1 MDIVPARPRRGFLR
15 RRLAA
20 ATALIALLLPLAS
33 AFETARDLLRFV
45 SSADWSFALTASEDQ
60 RIRRRLGGL
69 HGIYDAIRE
78 HTASGHGAVFCLFRP
93 EMDRAAEYFHL
104 ASLLHPVRLI
114 PVLKTPAIHPD
125 LFPALRAEGKSFL
138 VLERDSGIAAV
149 DPAWFEP
156 VATGAGFTLHRFRA
170 AR

>member
-1 MDIVPARPRRGFLR
+1 MR

-20 ATALIALLLPLAS
+20 ATALLALLLPLAS
-33 AFETARDLLRFV
+33 AFDAVRDLLRFA
-45 SSADWSFALTASEDQ
+45 SSTDWNFALTASEDQ

-69 HGIYDAIRE
+69 HAIYDAIRR
-78 HTASGHGAVFCLFRP
+78 HTTSGHGAVFCLFRP
-93 EMDRAAEYFHL
+93 ETNRAAEYFHL

-114 PVLKTPAIHPD
+114 PVLETPAIHPD

-138 VLERDSGIAAV
+138 VLDRDSGIVAV

-156 VATGAGFTLHRFRA
+156 VATGAGFTLHRFRVL
-170 AR
+170 R